1 MTFLHHRDGGEPQ
14 QYHPRIQSHR
24 ISLVLCH
31 WHTAGAQSMSNEAT
45 NAENLKEQS
54 TVHSRR
60 ALPRPSHRVT
70 ENVPPSQRVRNHS
83 ALSAQQQM
91 PKRCTSKG
99 QTPLRTP
106 GRKAQASKRPA
117 CIDCPRLIS
126 ASLILF
132 SHGQPPLDLPPEQ
145 AGCSPE
151 GTSRQQNNRC
161 SPRQAQ
167 AALTA
172 TSSSSLFSNEKS

>member
-1 MTFLHHRDGGEPQ
+1 MSLRSTHHPQ
-14 QYHPRIQSHR
+14 IQGHR

-31 WHTAGAQSMSNEAT
+31 WHTAGAQSMSNEAM

-54 TVHSRR
+54 TVHNRR
-60 ALPRPSHRVT
+60 ALPLPPHRVT
-70 ENVPPSQRVRNHS
+70 ENVPPSQRVRNNS

-91 PKRCTSKG
+91 PKRCKSKG

-117 CIDCPRLIS
+117 CIDCPHLIS
-126 ASLILF
+126 TSLILF
-132 SHGQPPLDLPPEQ
+132 GHGQPPLDLPPEQ
-145 AGCSPE
+145 EGCSLE
-151 GTSRQQNNRC
+151 GKSRQQNNRC
-161 SPRQAQ
+161 SPRQAK

-172 TSSSSLFSNEKS
+172 TFSSSLFSNEKS